1 MWRTDRLFFGLGIV
15 AALAGMLLGL
25 HMAGSEDFTLS
36 PVHAHVNLVG
46 WVSMALFGLAYR
58 AGIAR
63 NDRWA
68 RVHFWVAAAGTVVMP
83 IGIAVFLLGG
93 AHAGALIGSL
103 LTLASMLLFGVN
115 VVRARNDA

>member
-1 MWRTDRLFFGLGIV
+1 MPEGRGALGPNR
-15 AALAGMLLGL
+15 AFLR
-25 HMAGSEDFTLS
+25 SK
-36 PVHAHVNLVG
+36 
-46 WVSMALFGLAYR
+46 

-68 RVHFWVAAAGTVVMP
+68 LIYFWVAAAGTVVMP

-93 AHAGALIGSL
+93 PQAGAIIGSL

-115 VVRARNDA
+115 VLRARNA